1 MLVVGITCCELKAA
15 HPCTNGSMKKLITS
29 SNKLQL
35 PSGFALALEGI
46 HYLSHLVCTS
56 SSSSLVTTT
65 LVQVKMPYSINAYA
79 IFKLVIPPSVQE
91 MELPN
96 AALYILL
103 LWLTT
108 PFLSVRECSKLA
120 SRTRASP
127 KIRSRH
133 HKAKTS
139 KRQHVVPLYNNNKTS
154 GITIRS
160 TIWVKVMVW
169 LLSARSTI
177 EGRQF
182 FLRPLICARS
192 HGHNPKCHDHNFITL
207 FHGDVIR

>member
-1 MLVVGITCCELKAA
+1 MLVVVLLAA
-15 HPCTNGSMKKLITS
+15 SWRP
-29 SNKLQL
+29 
-35 PSGFALALEGI
+35 PI
-46 HYLSHLVCTS
+46 HVQMARWRNL
-56 SSSSLVTTT
+56 SLVVINFSSFRLRTGTGRHPLSLSSRVYIFFFFSCPTT

-127 KIRSRH
+127 KIRRRH

-192 HGHNPKCHDHNFITL
+192 HGHNPKCHDRNFITL

>member
-46 HYLSHLVCTS
+46 HSRTGTGRLRCTS

-127 KIRSRH
+127 KIRRRH

-139 KRQHVVPLYNNNKTS
+139 KRQN
-154 GITIRS
+154 
-160 TIWVKVMVW
+160 M
-169 LLSARSTI
+169 
-177 EGRQF
+177 
-182 FLRPLICARS
+182 
-192 HGHNPKCHDHNFITL
+192 
-207 FHGDVIR
+207 